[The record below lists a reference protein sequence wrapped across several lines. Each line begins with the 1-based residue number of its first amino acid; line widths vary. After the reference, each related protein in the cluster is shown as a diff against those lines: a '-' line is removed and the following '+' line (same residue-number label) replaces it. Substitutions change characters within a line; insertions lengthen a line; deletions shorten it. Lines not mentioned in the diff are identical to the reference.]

1 MIDAEKQRSTDP
13 DFRGRTS
20 GAFSLPR
27 KIISNFQKYFQKA
40 LDKQENYVIIL
51 KCIIIAFF
59 FGGFLPFFQ
68 GCLVEIAQIVQVFFV
83 DFALFAISRRGKS
96 AKNENAI

>member
-1 MIDAEKQRSTDP
+1 MKKRLTELYFTVARRALFLIRQ
-13 DFRGRTS
+13 
-20 GAFSLPR
+20 
-27 KIISNFQKYFQKA
+27 KIISNFQKYFQKT

-68 GCLVEIAQIVQVFFV
+68 GRLVKKAQIVQLFFV
-83 DFALFAISRRGKS
+83 DFALFAILRRGKS
-96 AKNENAI
+96 TKNENAI